1 LILYNEGAFKA
12 YLEQNAGITYCKSN
26 GIRSYKFVKVDYEKY
41 ISQYDIKDDENI
53 PDITDEIDMYAT
65 DEE

>member
-1 LILYNEGAFKA
+1 
-12 YLEQNAGITYCKSN
+12 
-26 GIRSYKFVKVDYEKY
+26 VKVDYEKY